1 MGERKITV
9 ELTESGIDKAIKE
22 LEEYKKDI
30 KRKTAILQDRIAKRI
45 EEEADKGFASA
56 VVDDLVRGGY
66 QKPDVTVNYTTR
78 GDISVVV
85 AQGEDAVWVEFGAGV
100 YHNGNLG
107 SSPHPRGSE
116 LGMTIGGYGQGKGK
130 QKSWGFKD
138 ADGTLHVTR
147 GTPAQMP
154 LEKAVLSVLDE
165 LPQMAKEVFG

>member
-1 MGERKITV
+1 MGKRKITI

-30 KRKTAILQDRIAKRI
+30 KRKTALLQDRIAKRI

-66 QKPDVTVNYTTR
+66 QKPDVTVNYTTK

-130 QKSWGFKD
+130 QRSWGFKD

>member
-1 MGERKITV
+1 MGKRKITV

>member
-1 MGERKITV
+1 MGKRKITV

-45 EEEADKGFASA
+45 EEEADKGFGSA

-100 YHNGNLG
+100 YHNGDLG
-107 SSPHPRGSE
+107 SSPHPRGSD

-138 ADGTLHVTR
+138 GDGTLHVTR

>member
-1 MGERKITV
+1 MGKRKITV

-30 KRKTAILQDRIAKRI
+30 KRKTSLLQDRIAKRI

-66 QKPDVTVNYTTR
+66 QKPDVTVNYTTQ
-78 GDISVVV
+78 GDISVIV

-165 LPQMAKEVFG
+165 LPQMAKEVFR

>member
-1 MGERKITV
+1 VGKRKITI

-30 KRKTAILQDRIAKRI
+30 KRKTALLQDRIAKRI

-66 QKPDVTVNYTTR
+66 QKPDVTVNYTTK

-130 QKSWGFKD
+130 QRSWGFKD

>member
-1 MGERKITV
+1 MGKRKITV

-30 KRKTAILQDRIAKRI
+30 KRKTALLQDRVAKRI

-56 VVDDLVRGGY
+56 VVDDLVKGGY
-66 QKPDVTVNYTTR
+66 QKPDVTVNYTTQ
-78 GDISVVV
+78 GDISVIV

-165 LPQMAKEVFG
+165 LPQMAKEVFR

>member
-1 MGERKITV
+1 MGKRKITV

-30 KRKTAILQDRIAKRI
+30 KRKTALLQDRVAKRI

-66 QKPDVTVNYTTR
+66 QKPDVTVNYTTK

-130 QKSWGFKD
+130 QRSWGFKD

>member
-1 MGERKITV
+1 MGKRKITV

-30 KRKTAILQDRIAKRI
+30 KRKTALLQDRVAKRI

-66 QKPDVTVNYTTR
+66 QKPDVTVNYTTQ
-78 GDISVVV
+78 GDISVIV

-165 LPQMAKEVFG
+165 LPQMAKEVFR

>member
-1 MGERKITV
+1 MGKRKITV

-30 KRKTAILQDRIAKRI
+30 KKKTALLQDRIAKRI

-66 QKPDVTVNYTTR
+66 QKPDVTVNYTTK

-130 QKSWGFKD
+130 QRSWGFKD
-138 ADGTLHVTR
+138 EEGTLHVTR

>member
-1 MGERKITV
+1 MRK
-9 ELTESGIDKAIKE
+9 
-22 LEEYKKDI
+22 
-30 KRKTAILQDRIAKRI
+30 RIAKRI

-56 VVDDLVRGGY
+56 VVADLVRGGY
-66 QKPDVTVNYTTR
+66 QKPDVTVNYTTK

-130 QKSWGFKD
+130 QRSWGFKD
-138 ADGTLHVTR
+138 EEGTLHVTR

-165 LPQMAKEVFG
+165 LPQMAKEVFE

>member
-1 MGERKITV
+1 MGKRKITV

-30 KRKTAILQDRIAKRI
+30 KRKTALLQDRIAKRI

>member
-1 MGERKITV
+1 MGKRKITI

-30 KRKTAILQDRIAKRI
+30 KRKTALLQDRIAKRI
-45 EEEADKGFASA
+45 EEEANKGFASA

-66 QKPDVTVNYTTR
+66 QKPDVTVNYTTK

>member
-1 MGERKITV
+1 MGKRKITV

-30 KRKTAILQDRIAKRI
+30 ERKTALLQDRIAKRI

-66 QKPDVTVNYTTR
+66 QKPDVTVNYTTK

-130 QKSWGFKD
+130 QRSWGFKD
-138 ADGTLHVTR
+138 TDGTLHVTR

>member
-1 MGERKITV
+1 MGKRKITV

-30 KRKTAILQDRIAKRI
+30 KRKTSLLQDRIAKRI

-66 QKPDVTVNYTTR
+66 QKPDVTVNYTIK

>member
-1 MGERKITV
+1 MGKRKITV
-9 ELTESGIDKAIKE
+9 ELTESGIDKAIKK

-45 EEEADKGFASA
+45 EEEADKGFATA

-138 ADGTLHVTR
+138 GDGTLHVTR

>member
-1 MGERKITV
+1 MGKRKITV

-30 KRKTAILQDRIAKRI
+30 KRKTALLQDRIAKRI

-138 ADGTLHVTR
+138 ADGALHVTR

>member
-30 KRKTAILQDRIAKRI
+30 KRKTALLQDRIAKRI

-66 QKPDVTVNYTTR
+66 QKPDVTVNYTMR

-85 AQGEDAVWVEFGAGV
+85 AQGEDTVWVEFGAGV

-116 LGMTIGGYGQGKGK
+116 LGMTIGGYGKGKGK

-138 ADGTLHVTR
+138 GDGTLHVTR

>member
-1 MGERKITV
+1 MAKRKITV
-9 ELTESGIDKAIKE
+9 ELTDSGIDKAIKE

-138 ADGTLHVTR
+138 GEGTLHVTR

>member
-1 MGERKITV
+1 VGKRKITV

-30 KRKTAILQDRIAKRI
+30 KRKTALLQDRIAKRI

-66 QKPDVTVNYTTR
+66 QKPDVTVNYTTK

-130 QKSWGFKD
+130 QRSWGFKD

>member
-1 MGERKITV
+1 MGKRKITID
-9 ELTESGIDKAIKE
+9 LTESGVDKAIKE

-30 KRKTAILQDRIAKRI
+30 EKKTALLQDRIAKRI
-45 EEEADKGFASA
+45 AEEADKGFASA

-100 YHNGNLG
+100 YHNGHLG

-116 LGMTIGGYGQGKGK
+116 LGMTIGGYGYGRGK

-138 ADGTLHVTR
+138 ADGVLHITR
-147 GTPAQMP
+147 GTPSQMP
-154 LEKAVLSVLDE
+154 LERAVLSVLDE
-165 LPQMAKEVFG
+165 LPQIAKEVFG

>member
-1 MGERKITV
+1 MGKRKITV

-30 KRKTAILQDRIAKRI
+30 KRKTALLQDRIAKRI

-66 QKPDVTVNYTTR
+66 QKPDVTVNYTTK

-130 QKSWGFKD
+130 QRSWGFKD

>member
-1 MGERKITV
+1 MGKRKITV

-30 KRKTAILQDRIAKRI
+30 KRKTALLQDRIAKRI

-66 QKPDVTVNYTTR
+66 QKPDVTVNYTTK
-78 GDISVVV
+78 GDISIVV

>member
-1 MGERKITV
+1 MGKRKITI

-30 KRKTAILQDRIAKRI
+30 KRKTALLQDRIAKRI
-45 EEEADKGFASA
+45 EEEANKGFASA

-66 QKPDVTVNYTTR
+66 QKPDVTVNYTTK

-130 QKSWGFKD
+130 QRSWGFKD

>member
-1 MGERKITV
+1 MGKRKITV

-30 KRKTAILQDRIAKRI
+30 KRKTSLLQDRIAKRI

-56 VVDDLVRGGY
+56 VVDDFVRGGY
-66 QKPDVTVNYTTR
+66 QKPDVTVNYTTQ
-78 GDISVVV
+78 GDISVIV

-130 QKSWGFKD
+130 QRSWGFKD

>member
-1 MGERKITV
+1 MGKRKITV
-9 ELTESGIDKAIKE
+9 ELSESGIDKAIKE

-30 KRKTAILQDRIAKRI
+30 KKKTALLQDRIAKRI

-66 QKPDVTVNYTTR
+66 QKPDVTVNYTTK

-130 QKSWGFKD
+130 QRSWGFKD
-138 ADGTLHVTR
+138 EEGTLHVTR

>member
-1 MGERKITV
+1 MGKRKITV

-30 KRKTAILQDRIAKRI
+30 KRKTALLQDRVAKRI

-66 QKPDVTVNYTTR
+66 QKPDVTVNYTTQ
-78 GDISVVV
+78 GDISVIV

-154 LEKAVLSVLDE
+154 LEKAVVLRQE
-165 LPQMAKEVFG
+165 KVPVKLRFLY

>member
-1 MGERKITV
+1 MGKRKITV
-9 ELTESGIDKAIKE
+9 ELTDSGIDKAIKE

-30 KRKTAILQDRIAKRI
+30 KRKTAILQDRITKRI

>member
-1 MGERKITV
+1 MGKRKITV

-30 KRKTAILQDRIAKRI
+30 KRKTSLLQDRIAKRI

-154 LEKAVLSVLDE
+154 LERAVLSVLDE

>member
-1 MGERKITV
+1 MGKRKITV
-9 ELTESGIDKAIKE
+9 ELTESGIDEAIKE

-30 KRKTAILQDRIAKRI
+30 KRKTALLQDRIAKRI

-66 QKPDVTVNYTTR
+66 QKPDVTVNYTTK

-85 AQGEDAVWVEFGAGV
+85 AQGEDVVWVEFGAGV

-130 QKSWGFKD
+130 QRSWGFKD

>member
-1 MGERKITV
+1 MGKRKITV

-30 KRKTAILQDRIAKRI
+30 KKKTALLQDRIAKRI

-66 QKPDVTVNYTTR
+66 QKPDVTVNYTTK

-138 ADGTLHVTR
+138 EEGTLHVTR

-154 LEKAVLSVLDE
+154 LERAVLSVLDE

>member
-1 MGERKITV
+1 MGKRKITV
-9 ELTESGIDKAIKE
+9 ELTERGIDKAIKE
-22 LEEYKKDI
+22 LEEYKNDI

-138 ADGTLHVTR
+138 VEGTLHVTR

>member
-1 MGERKITV
+1 MGKRKITV

-30 KRKTAILQDRIAKRI
+30 KRKTALLQDRIAKRI

-66 QKPDVTVNYTTR
+66 QKPDVTVNYTTK

-130 QKSWGFKD
+130 QRSWGFKD

-165 LPQMAKEVFG
+165 LPQMAKEVFR

>member
-1 MGERKITV
+1 MGKRKITV

-30 KRKTAILQDRIAKRI
+30 KRKTSLLQDRIAKRI

-66 QKPDVTVNYTTR
+66 QKPDVTVNYTIK

-138 ADGTLHVTR
+138 ADGKLHVTR

>member
-1 MGERKITV
+1 MGKRKITI

-30 KRKTAILQDRIAKRI
+30 KKKTALLQDRIAKRI

-66 QKPDVTVNYTTR
+66 QKPDVTVNYTTK

-138 ADGTLHVTR
+138 EEGTLHVTR

-165 LPQMAKEVFG
+165 LPQMVKEVFG

>member
-1 MGERKITV
+1 MGKRKITI

-30 KRKTAILQDRIAKRI
+30 KRKTALLQDRIAKRI
-45 EEEADKGFASA
+45 EEEANKGFASA

-66 QKPDVTVNYTTR
+66 QKPDMTVNYTTK

-130 QKSWGFKD
+130 QRSWGFKD

>member
-1 MGERKITV
+1 MGKRKITI

-30 KRKTAILQDRIAKRI
+30 KRKTALLQDRIAKRI

-66 QKPDVTVNYTTR
+66 QKPDVTVNYTTK

>member
-1 MGERKITV
+1 MGRKKITI
-9 ELTESGIDKAIKE
+9 ELTESGIDQAIKE

-30 KRKTAILQDRIAKRI
+30 EKKTALLQDKIAKRI
-45 EEEADKGFASA
+45 AEEADKGFASA

-66 QKPDVTVNYTTR
+66 QKPDVTVSYTTK
-78 GDISVVV
+78 GDISVVI

-100 YHNGNLG
+100 YHNGHLG

-138 ADGTLHVTR
+138 EEGKLHVTR
-147 GTPAQMP
+147 GTHAQMP
-154 LEKAVLSVLDE
+154 MEKAILTVIDE
-165 LPQMAKEVFG
+165 LPQLAREVFG

>member
-1 MGERKITV
+1 MGKRKITV

-30 KRKTAILQDRIAKRI
+30 KRKTALLQDRIAKRI

-66 QKPDVTVNYTTR
+66 QKPDVTVNYTTK

-130 QKSWGFKD
+130 QRSWGFKD
-138 ADGTLHVTR
+138 TDGTLHVTR

>member
-1 MGERKITV
+1 MGKRKITI

-30 KRKTAILQDRIAKRI
+30 KRKTALLQDRIAKRI

-66 QKPDVTVNYTTR
+66 QKPDVTVNYTTK

-130 QKSWGFKD
+130 QRSWGFKD
-138 ADGTLHVTR
+138 EEGTLHVTR

-165 LPQMAKEVFG
+165 LPQMAKEVFE

>member
-1 MGERKITV
+1 MGKRKITI

-30 KRKTAILQDRIAKRI
+30 KKKTALLQDRIAKRI

-66 QKPDVTVNYTTR
+66 QKPDVTVNYTTK

-130 QKSWGFKD
+130 QRSWGFKD